1 MCGRCCAQVKVKGS
15 KGTNAFELPSAGFQ
29 RVVAVPNN
37 ENELRVT
44 IDLQNPKRASEED
57 RNDKE
62 YTQPSAMVDSSD
74 EVVIAL
80 SHQARAKP
88 SSSQSKTAAAA
99 RAHTYTPTP
108 THLHIHIPSL
118 SQVDD
123 ELKKQGHDLSA
134 AKLKP
139 MTQLEVS
146 SSSSH
151 ASKLA
156 TQAAAATL
164 MSGGQ
169 QRRRSCQ
176 ILAHHMLSKIP
187 PFSTSSGGAY
197 GGKRRP
203 TSPADCSAF
212 STALLLI
219 ASLSEINML
228 SRPGALGC
236 SRWL

>member
-1 MCGRCCAQVKVKGS
+1 MPFGCVCGRCCAQVKVKGA

-80 SHQARAKP
+80 SHQARAKQ
-88 SSSQSKTAAAA
+88 SSSPKQNSSSGASA
-99 RAHTYTPTP
+99 
-108 THLHIHIPSL
+108 HLHTHTNPPPHTHTLSL

-146 SSSSH
+146 SSSGH

-156 TQAAAATL
+156 MQAAAAAKQACHASKSSL
-164 MSGGQ
+164 H
-169 QRRRSCQ
+169 
-176 ILAHHMLSKIP
+176 ILLSHIP
-187 PFSTSSGGAY
+187 SPSL
-197 GGKRRP
+197 P
-203 TSPADCSAF
+203 TTHTNTTHA
-212 STALLLI
+212 
-219 ASLSEINML
+219 
-228 SRPGALGC
+228 
-236 SRWL
+236 